1 MSRLVCKYCA
11 CPPQVDP
18 GCPPQSMACAFPCP
32 PTAPTP
38 ITASGPDQGL
48 LSVYKDAMKNCE
60 AVPDYTAWAMSN
72 GFKSV
77 PKGSACG
84 EGFVPSSS
92 TPAAMNGNAQ
102 YDVCF
107 QARRGGIAPFPDGL
121 VARMGKCL
129 APSGSPAPSGS
140 GLPMWAVTLIF
151 AIFLILF
158 VSGFGYMMTRNK
170 PVNLT

>member
-1 MSRLVCKYCA
+1 MSGL
-11 CPPQVDP
+11 
-18 GCPPQSMACAFPCP
+18 
-32 PTAPTP
+32 
-38 ITASGPDQGL
+38 DQGL
-48 LSVYKDAMKNCE
+48 LSVYNDAMKKCE
-60 AVPDYTAWAMSN
+60 AVPDYTAWAISN

-107 QARRGGIAPFPDGL
+107 QARRGGISPFPDGL

-129 APSGSPAPSGS
+129 APSGSPSPSGS
-140 GLPMWAVTLIF
+140 GLPMWM
-151 AIFLILF
+151 LILIIICAILL
-158 VSGFGYMMTRNK
+158 
-170 PVNLT
+170 PVIAGIAMFRKS

>member
-1 MSRLVCKYCA
+1 MYMICDYCS

-18 GCPPQSMACAFPCP
+18 GCPPRNAMCAFPCP

-38 ITASGPDQGL
+38 ITASGPDPGL
-48 LSVYKDAMKNCE
+48 LSVYNDAMKNCE
-60 AVPDYTAWAMSN
+60 AVPDYTAWAISN

-129 APSGSPAPSGS
+129 APSGS
-140 GLPMWAVTLIF
+140 GLPMWAIALIVILLVLLLGGIGFAMSRKPLQQAPTLSKNF
-151 AIFLILF
+151 
-158 VSGFGYMMTRNK
+158 
-170 PVNLT
+170 

>member
-60 AVPDYTAWAMSN
+60 AVPDYTAWAISN

-107 QARRGGIAPFPDGL
+107 QARRGGMVPYPDGL
-121 VARMGKCL
+121 VARLTSCL
-129 APSGSPAPSGS
+129 APSGS
-140 GLPMWAVTLIF
+140 GLPMWAIALIVILLVLLLGGIGFAMSRKPLQQAPTLSKNF
-151 AIFLILF
+151 
-158 VSGFGYMMTRNK
+158 
-170 PVNLT
+170 

>member
-32 PTAPTP
+32 PSSSSPAAPDP
-38 ITASGPDQGL
+38 GL
-48 LSVYKDAMKNCE
+48 LSVYNDAMKNCE
-60 AVPDYTAWAMSN
+60 AVPDYTAWAISN

-92 TPAAMNGNAQ
+92 TPAAMTGNAQ

-107 QARRGGIAPFPDGL
+107 QARRGGMLPFPDGL
-121 VARMGKCL
+121 VARMGTCL
-129 APSGSPAPSGS
+129 APSPSGSPGPSPSPS
-140 GLPMWAVTLIF
+140 GLPMWALTLIF
-151 AIFLILF
+151 AIVLILF
-158 VSGFGYMMTRNK
+158 VAGFGYMISKSKTIN
-170 PVNLT
+170 